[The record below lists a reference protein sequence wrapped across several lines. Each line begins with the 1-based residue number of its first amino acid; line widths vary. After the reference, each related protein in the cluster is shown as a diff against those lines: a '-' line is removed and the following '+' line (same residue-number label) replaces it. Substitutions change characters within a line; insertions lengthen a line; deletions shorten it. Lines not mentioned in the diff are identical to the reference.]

1 MRIFILSIIL
11 ALSFKANAIISPDY
25 FDISK
30 FLGSWS
36 WTTSTKCTETYTF
49 KEKGI
54 LQLKSGEELTDN
66 KYQIKKPEQAGRL
79 AKLTFTTIKDYGGK
93 DCAGSTSDSTGQS
106 AEMYIGISPDSTKML
121 NCDTS
126 EGQDCWLLK
135 KVDDAN

>member
-36 WTTSTKCTETYTF
+36 WTTSAKCTETYTF

-66 KYQIKKPEQAGRL
+66 KYQIKKTQFNKCNLIELISGGGRSKIFFILQFWVPQPVIPGL
-79 AKLTFTTIKDYGGK
+79 A
-93 DCAGSTSDSTGQS
+93 
-106 AEMYIGISPDSTKML
+106 
-121 NCDTS
+121 
-126 EGQDCWLLK
+126 
-135 KVDDAN
+135 